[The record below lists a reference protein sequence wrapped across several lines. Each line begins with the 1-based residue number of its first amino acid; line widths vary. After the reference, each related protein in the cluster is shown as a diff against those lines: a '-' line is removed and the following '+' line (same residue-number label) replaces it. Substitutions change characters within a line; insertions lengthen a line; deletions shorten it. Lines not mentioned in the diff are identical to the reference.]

1 MTQITVEQAQE
12 SDTEAV
18 SSVLQEAANWLIAQ
32 GTPLWKADELLP
44 GKIRYEV
51 SNGMFWLAKVN
62 GEIAGCVRFQLE
74 DKLFWLDVPADES
87 AFIHRLAVRRK
98 HAGGIVSKAL
108 VDWAKEHART
118 QGRKYLRLDCESKR
132 EKLCQVYNRN
142 GFRKHSETQVGPYWV
157 TRYEYELES

>member
-1 MTQITVEQAQE
+1 MAQIAVEQAQA
-12 SDTEAV
+12 SDTEDV
-18 SSVLQEAANWLIAQ
+18 SSILQEVANWLIDQ

-44 GKIRYEV
+44 GKIRSEV
-51 SNGMFWLAKVN
+51 SNGMFWLAKID

-74 DKLFWLDVPADES
+74 DKLFWPDVSANES

-98 HAGGIVSKAL
+98 YAGGIVSKTL
-108 VDWAKEHART
+108 IDWAKEYART

-132 EKLCQVYNRN
+132 EKLCHVYEQN
-142 GFRKHSETQVGPYWV
+142 GFRKHSETQVGPYGV